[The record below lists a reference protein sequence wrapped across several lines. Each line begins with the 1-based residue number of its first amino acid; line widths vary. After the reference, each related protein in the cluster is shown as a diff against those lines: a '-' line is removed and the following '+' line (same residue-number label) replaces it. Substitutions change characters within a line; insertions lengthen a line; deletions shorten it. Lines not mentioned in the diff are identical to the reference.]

1 MQNELNEEN
10 HIKFWEKCLNDL
22 IKQFKI
28 LNELLDITKKYK
40 SQRFSELS
48 DLLMKFRNDS
58 KQFSKE
64 PSHIYYLCEIYFDFQ
79 SSIVEVINKSTYGLY
94 DEINSMSLEVIKD
107 IENIRNETNK
117 NNFLIMD
124 ELQKL
129 IQKIKTQESEFN
141 KIKSSMDNAQ
151 INQNKIKNKVQYTY
165 NIAELKKADLVLA
178 EQIRKMEEIKV
189 PMDENKKKLIEL
201 RDKLNSSIRD
211 SFEKVFSIYFK
222 HLANLH
228 QYFFLLENNKLELIT
243 NIKKKLGVT
252 LLQLSNLSF
261 DLNDYTEK
269 KFGELIGI
277 KYDGIIMFDSEEL
290 LNKSSSN
297 LLLKISYDVIN
308 YIQVFMIC
316 LRYRKKIMKI
326 FYDVIKTMIRDEET
340 NSKNSDNS
348 YQNLMNQMNLVKNIS
363 DGISKSWNKLFIDI
377 KSKNTDY
384 HNKILSGIDNYIN
397 YARNEYNQFKL
408 NWDKYEN
415 KLKERQKLAIEL
427 LKEKNEEKGINKNSS
442 KIKDET
448 LREVIKLSIK
458 FINENVYKIRER
470 DKKEMT
476 KLSSIFEKLFQK
488 YKILINKEIDIT
500 EEELTDCATL
510 DIFEECKMIIIKYF
524 NNFKIQNYEN
534 FLEKMKIKLL
544 LNTEL
549 QDRKLIKDAFEK
561 LNYKLEE
568 KEELNGQVSDFDD
581 SQSQIL
587 PENEDN
593 ISEVKKINN
602 IFFESRKNLS
612 QNLVFENAN
621 DNDKIINLKSNKISF
636 DNNTFN
642 KNDKKENL
650 LNENN
655 LEIDNVKDVEN
666 GIYEKEEEDSFDL
679 LDKNKFT
686 ELTKI
691 ENPYKNIKEE
701 ELKRLK
707 SMALKKDANYN
718 ELEEGEKKIDSFNC
732 ALKDKILLQGKL
744 NITTKKIEFTSLF
757 NPVTLFGK
765 TDIIIPYKDIIEI
778 EKKYNLGLDNS
789 INIKTEKVSHLFTN
803 FLSRDRCY
811 NLLQNQMD
819 QFKEKELNKNKM
831 IEIKEK
837 ILSPKEIYL
846 KKKRIKSKQ
855 ILNMLEDI
863 NFYERINQATKERMK
878 IFQKK
883 YRDEKRGTFLSDE
896 KFSKIIFEH
905 IFKSCPLYIC
915 FKYIC
920 NSSTQLDELGYS
932 KGFFESIL
940 IDIISKEIIMI
951 EKEDNSNIP
960 EYFDNGDYVMDLF
973 CSFNKSDLNDF
984 LNGIYKWSHKYEY
997 DCYGM
1002 NQNKSKKNEKP
1013 DLFVVYFI
1021 SPALLLFDI
1030 IRYSSEVIY
1039 NFIPIFRYRF
1049 DSSIKFNKYKGKF
1062 DFTTKLTVMF
1072 GLLFQSNFIL
1082 TDNIKNN
1089 AYNAH
1094 KESFKNHIS
1103 NKLLNIVDS
1112 YIQIFTD
1119 IYEKMV
1125 EEIYEKKIKAKQN
1138 MITGEFEKDNIDEIS
1153 SDEDEEENSQFDIS
1167 FNLNSEINFKEKI
1180 KANENEDIS
1189 KTNNED
1195 IIYDKKNEENINLEK
1210 NINHSI
1216 LKDNNSNINRNKSKK
1231 LDKDYK
1237 IFIII
1242 IIMLIGIIISL
1253 LFFKS
1258 DKAKIDFNII
1268 TNLIMLG
1275 VVVYLLKYK
1284 D

>member
-1 MQNELNEEN
+1 MQNEVNEEN
-10 HIKFWEKCLNDL
+10 HLKFWEKCLNDL

-28 LNELLDITKKYK
+28 LNELLILTKKYK
-40 SQRFSELS
+40 AQRFSELS

-79 SSIVEVINKSTYGLY
+79 SFLLEVVNKSTYGLY

-107 IENIRNETNK
+107 IEKTKDETNK
-117 NNFLIMD
+117 NNFMMMD
-124 ELQKL
+124 EFQKL

-141 KIKSSMDNAQ
+141 KIKSNMDNAQ
-151 INQNKIKNKVQYTY
+151 INQKKIKNKVQYTY
-165 NIAELKKADLVLA
+165 NIVELQKADLVLA
-178 EQIRKMEEIKV
+178 EQIRKMEEIKI
-189 PMDENKKKLIEL
+189 PMDENKKKLMEL
-201 RDKLNSSIRD
+201 RDKLNISIRE

-228 QYFFLLENNKLELIT
+228 QYFFLLENNKL
-243 NIKKKLGVT
+243 
-252 LLQLSNLSF
+252 
-261 DLNDYTEK
+261 
-269 KFGELIGI
+269 
-277 KYDGIIMFDSEEL
+277 GIIVFDSEEL
-290 LNKSSSN
+290 LNKSSSS

-326 FYDVIKTMIRDEET
+326 FYDFIKTMQRGEDT
-340 NSKNSDNS
+340 YAKNSDNS
-348 YQNLMNQMNLVKNIS
+348 YQNLINQINLVKNIS
-363 DGISKSWNKLFIDI
+363 VGISKSWNKLFLDI
-377 KSKNTDY
+377 KSRNTDY
-384 HNKILSGIDNYIN
+384 YNILLSGIDNYIN

-415 KLKERQKLAIEL
+415 KIKEKQKITIEL
-427 LKEKNEEKGINKNSS
+427 LKEKNEEKEINKNSN

-448 LREVIKLSIK
+448 LRQVIKLSVK

-470 DKKEMT
+470 DKKEMS

-488 YKILINKEIDIT
+488 YKSLVNKTIDIT
-500 EEELTDCATL
+500 EEELSDSAAL

-549 QDRKLIKDAFEK
+549 QDKKLIKDVFEK
-561 LNYKLEE
+561 LNYNLEE

-602 IFFESRKNLS
+602 IFFDSRKNLN
-612 QNLVFENAN
+612 QNMLFEKAK

-642 KNDKKENL
+642 KNDKKENP
-650 LNENN
+650 LNGNN
-655 LEIDNVKDVEN
+655 LEIDNPKDIEN

-707 SMALKKDANYN
+707 SMALKKNVNYN

-744 NITTKKIEFTSLF
+744 NITNKKIEFTSLF

-765 TDIIIPYKDIIEI
+765 TVIIIPYKDIIEI

-789 INIKTEKVSHLFTN
+789 INIKTEKISHFFTN

-819 QFKEKELNKNKM
+819 QFKEKELKKNKT

-837 ILSPKEIYL
+837 ILNPKEIYL

-863 NFYERINQATKERMK
+863 NFDERINQSTKDRMK

-883 YRDEKRGTFLSDE
+883 YRDEKRGIFLSDE
-896 KFSKIIFEH
+896 KFQKKFFEH

-932 KGFFESIL
+932 KGFFQSIL
-940 IDIISKEIIMI
+940 IDIISKEIIML

-973 CSFNKSDLNDF
+973 CSFNKNDLNDF
-984 LNGIYKWSHKYEY
+984 LNGIHKWSHKYEY

-1030 IRYSSEVIY
+1030 IRYSSEVIN

-1072 GLLFQSNFIL
+1072 GFIFQSNFIL
-1082 TDNIKNN
+1082 TDNITNN
-1089 AYNAH
+1089 AY
-1094 KESFKNHIS
+1094 KSYEESFKNHIS

-1125 EEIYEKKIKAKQN
+1125 EEIFEKKIRAKQN
-1138 MITGEFEKDNIDEIS
+1138 MITGELEEENIDEVS
-1153 SDEDEEENSQFDIS
+1153 SDEDENSQVNIS
-1167 FNLNSEINFKEKI
+1167 FNLISEINFKENI
-1180 KANENEDIS
+1180 KEIENEEIS

-1195 IIYDKKNEENINLEK
+1195 IIFDKKNEENINLDK

-1216 LKDNNSNINRNKSKK
+1216 LKDNNSNSHSNSNINRNKSKK
-1231 LDKDYK
+1231 SDKDYK

-1242 IIMLIGIIISL
+1242 IIILIGIIISL

-1258 DKAKIDFNII
+1258 DKTKIDFNII
-1268 TNLIMLG
+1268 TNLIILG
-1275 VVVYLLKYK
+1275 VVVYLLKNK